1 MGRCLADLG
10 YTDLTAMDMSPAML
24 EESRAKNLYRALHRM
39 VMGQPLDFPSDTFDA
54 VISVGVFIIG
64 HAPAPSFDELVR
76 VTRAGGHLIFT
87 IRLDVFETGG
97 FDRKLASLEA
107 EGKLRLVEVNGPFA
121 PMPKSK
127 PGSFS
132 QVWAYRVS

>member
-10 YTDLTAMDMSPAML
+10 HTDLTAMDMSPAML

-107 EGKLRLVEVNGPFA
+107 EGKLRLVEVTGPFA

-132 QVWAYRVS
+132 QVWAYRAS